1 MRGERE
7 RDLTMKSDDTSMGQ
21 SARTEAAEAARGDAV
36 ESAGETVAA
45 DTISGP
51 DSTGP
56 VGADTLVKVEERDVE
71 RKE

>member
-1 MRGERE
+1 MRGELE
-7 RDLTMKSDDTSMGQ
+7 RDLTMKSDETSAGGTGQ
-21 SARTEAAEAARGDAV
+21 EEAADGERGDAV

-56 VGADTLVKVEERDVE
+56 VGADTLVRVEEKDVE